1 MLINLKIRTFSSYP
15 KLIFSNHSTT
25 NYLSYIKGSKM
36 SIFEGINF
44 PEELGLDT
52 RIERMMFRMTLPL
65 SNILSDVEKGLNSIR
80 QLDLE
85 TDTFLQTT
93 RIDPPPIT
101 STTECPVCGTID
113 LASSHR
119 LPCSHVICGTC
130 LADWLAIAGSCPFCR
145 YKLTNRIFIDDDFD
159 PRNEAYARSILT
171 EIFLQGRLYLQTN
184 PADVTF
190 RGFYKSGAIG
200 EATGKVGP
208 KMEFLDLLFQQFSTT
223 FEDSSMQSDLGQ
235 DFKTRFWEENSAALA
250 AGWTEQV
257 WRAMRC
263 GIESPYRDSPLSPTD
278 SYSGNESGREQSSYA
293 ASDAGG
299 DKGDEND
306 SRLD

>member
-1 MLINLKIRTFSSYP
+1 
-15 KLIFSNHSTT
+15 
-25 NYLSYIKGSKM
+25 M
-36 SIFEGINF
+36 SIYEGISF

-65 SNILSDVEKGLNSIR
+65 NNILLDVEKALSNIR
-80 QLDLE
+80 QIESE
-85 TDTFLQTT
+85 TETFIQTT

-113 LASSHR
+113 LVSSHR

-130 LADWLAIAGSCPFCR
+130 LADWLANAGSCPFCR
-145 YKLTNRIFIDDDFD
+145 YKLTNRIFIDDEFD
-159 PRNEAYARSILT
+159 PRNEDYARLVLAEMS
-171 EIFLQGRLYLQTN
+171 LQGRLYLQTN

-200 EATGKVGP
+200 EATGEIGP
-208 KMEFLDLLFQQFSTT
+208 KIESLELLFQKFSTT

-235 DFKTRFWEENSAALA
+235 DFKTHFWEENSAALA
-250 AGWTEQV
+250 SGWTEQV
-257 WRAMRC
+257 WRAMRF
-263 GIESPYRDSPLSPTD
+263 GIGSPYRDSPLSPTD
-278 SYSGNESGREQSSYA
+278 SYSWNGSDGEQSSYE

-299 DKGDEND
+299 NDGDENG
-306 SRLD
+306 SCLD